1 MTAAPF
7 RKPPPRLRQRR
18 RAAGGWRIWWEP
30 EAAVKALGFH
40 AVELDAERLT
50 WSKRE
55 AERLNAAVEAARQGR
70 DPAPK
75 AKGGGNGGGR
85 TVAAL
90 IRLYRQSPEFLE
102 RREATRRSYLKSL
115 RLLEAKW
122 GADPVAGFTRAIV
135 KTWYQSLYTTGKRH
149 QAAALIRQLSILMTF
164 AADLEWIDA
173 NPCARIRLATPQPR
187 HRVATWAEVDALLD
201 AAARLD
207 LPAVGAAVAL
217 SAFNGQRQTDILE
230 ARPGDFDAGLWSI
243 TRSKT
248 GAMTRL
254 ALHAEALP
262 WLKAALATGVPD
274 NSGSRP
280 AALVDPVTGRK
291 MDGRRFALHFA
302 RVRAE
307 AAKAEPSV
315 AALQFRDLRRTFHV
329 RAREGGALPIDVAS
343 ATGNA
348 SHRIASLSRTYD
360 PGNDAAAA
368 RAVSLV
374 QRPGRRD

>member
-18 RAAGGWRIWWEP
+18 RAAGGWRVWWEP

-75 AKGGGNGGGR
+75 AKPAGR

-102 RREATRRSYLKSL
+102 KRPATRASYLKSL
-115 RLLEAKW
+115 RLIEAKW
-122 GADPVAGFTRAIV
+122 GADPVAGFSRAIV
-135 KTWYQSLYTTGKRH
+135 KTWYQSLYRTGARH
-149 QAAALIRQLSILMTF
+149 QAAALIRQLSILMTY
-164 AADLEWIDA
+164 AVDLEWREA
-173 NPCARIRLATPQPR
+173 NPCAALKLATPQPR
-187 HRVATWAEVDALLD
+187 DRVAEWEEVDALLD

-207 LPAVGAAVAL
+207 LPCIGAAVAL

-230 ARPGDFDAGLWSI
+230 ARAEDFAGEFWLL

-254 ALHAEALP
+254 ALHPEAQP
-262 WLKAALATGVPD
+262 WLKAALAAGPAE
-274 NSGSRP
+274 RP
-280 AALVDPVTGRK
+280 AALLDPATGRK

-302 RVRAE
+302 RVRE
-307 AAKAEPSV
+307 AAAKLRPSV
-315 AALQFRDLRRTFHV
+315 ARLQFRDLRRTFHV

-374 QRPGRRD
+374 QRPGRRDG